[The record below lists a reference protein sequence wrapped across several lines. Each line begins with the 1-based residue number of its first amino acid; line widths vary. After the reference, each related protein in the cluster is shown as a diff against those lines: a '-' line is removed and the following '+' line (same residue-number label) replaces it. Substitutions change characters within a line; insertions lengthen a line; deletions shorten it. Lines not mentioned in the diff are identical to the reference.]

1 MESLEETGER
11 FISKIYRGIIIALFL
26 FVVLYVILAPTG
38 LSPSGRGAISLL
50 FLTVSLW
57 ASGQFP
63 SSYIAVL
70 AVAAQPVLGIQSA
83 ERAFLGFFR
92 FTIFFILGSFLIGS
106 AVEKS
111 GLSER
116 FIRWVIRK
124 SRGDTRV
131 ILFIFIFL
139 AGFLTWFIP
148 DPAVAAI
155 FVPMVLKT
163 LEWMKVDANRS
174 NFGKALLIGTASAA
188 ATGAV
193 ATPVGAVANMLA
205 VHYLYEFFG
214 VRFSFLDWTI
224 AAAPLAV
231 LSFLL
236 IWLVALLRFPPE
248 TPRIEVKIDSS
259 EKMGSFSL
267 KEVKALAILLLAIF
281 LWVFCADVIPMAL
294 SSLLCGLVAILLR
307 VTTWRD
313 AMRGKYGLLLLFGG
327 ALSLGDALKNT
338 GAGDWISESILT
350 YAPAEAPI
358 LLIFIIGATSLL
370 LATSISDAATIAVL
384 GPIAMGI
391 AKDVPLNPKIFALMT
406 AIPTGFGYILPEGKA
421 PIAIAYKTGLIR
433 RSDIMKLGLIM
444 NVISLCLF
452 ALFIYTWW
460 SWLGIVWR

>member
-1 MESLEETGER
+1 
-11 FISKIYRGIIIALFL
+11 
-26 FVVLYVILAPTG
+26 
-38 LSPSGRGAISLL
+38 
-50 FLTVSLW
+50 
-57 ASGQFP
+57 
-63 SSYIAVL
+63 
-70 AVAAQPVLGIQSA
+70 
-83 ERAFLGFFR
+83 
-92 FTIFFILGSFLIGS
+92 
-106 AVEKS
+106 
-111 GLSER
+111 
-116 FIRWVIRK
+116 
-124 SRGDTRV
+124 
-131 ILFIFIFL
+131 
-139 AGFLTWFIP
+139 
-148 DPAVAAI
+148 
-155 FVPMVLKT
+155 
-163 LEWMKVDANRS
+163 
-174 NFGKALLIGTASAA
+174 
-188 ATGAV
+188 
-193 ATPVGAVANMLA
+193 MLA

-236 IWLVALLRFPPE
+236 IWLVVLLRFPPE

-313 AMRGKYGLLLLFGG
+313 AMRGKCGLLLLFGG

-338 GAGDWISESILT
+338 GAGDWIAESILT
-350 YAPAEAPI
+350 YAPAKAPI

-370 LATSISDAATIAVL
+370 LATSISDAATMAVL

-452 ALFIYTWW
+452 ALFIHTWW